1 MKCKQVKAT
10 GETSISIRK
19 IMKISRT
26 NIALCVPGVAALLL
40 AQTPTHALPQ
50 FTPLLKPVSLGVLL
64 SAPQNVLTIP
74 VPSLP
79 PMVILTAKAS
89 LGSGPLW
96 SRTLDPSLWM
106 TDWSHVFDIA
116 SLGSFDIPLRSDPA
130 ERTNILLSAGAVD
143 NTVIAPGA
151 VFSFN
156 DQVGERTADRG
167 YQDGLMLNNG
177 QIVRGTGGGIC
188 LVATGL
194 YNAALQ
200 AGLEITERHPHS
212 GVVSYAPPGCDA
224 GIYFSQEDLRF
235 RNTTIR
241 PIVIR
246 TMPSLDHVTVQLF
259 GQTPPPGRTVKIK
272 PTWLETIPYSV
283 ITRPDPTLLP
293 GTNVVEQKPRDGY
306 FVQVERLWSQGTRI
320 VRREIVVRERRE
332 PRPKIMRVAL
342 PPAVPVFPV
351 SGTLTAAPMPPD
363 APMPIAVPVTLPRT
377 DAEPGD

>member
-1 MKCKQVKAT
+1 MKLRHANLT
-10 GETSISIRK
+10 
-19 IMKISRT
+19 
-26 NIALCVPGVAALLL
+26 LCLPGIAALLL
-40 AQTPTHALPQ
+40 GSLPAQGLPQ
-50 FTPLLKPVSLGVLL
+50 FVPLLKPVSFGVLL
-64 SAPQNVLTIP
+64 SPPQNVLTAP
-74 VPSLP
+74 MPPLP
-79 PMVILTAKAS
+79 PVMTSTAKTA
-89 LGSGPLW
+89 LGRGLLW
-96 SRTLDPSLWM
+96 SRAFDPSLWM

-167 YQDGLMLNNG
+167 YQDGLMFDNG

-212 GVVSYAPPGCDA
+212 GVVSYALPGCDA
-224 GIYFSQEDLRF
+224 GIYFGQEDLRF
-235 RNTTIR
+235 RNTTLR

-246 TMPSLDHVTVQLF
+246 TVPSFDHVTVQLF
-259 GQTPPPGRTVKIK
+259 GQTPPPGQTVTIK

-293 GTNVVEQKPRDGY
+293 GMNVVEQKPRDGY
-306 FVQVERLWSQGTRI
+306 FVQVERLWTQGKRV
-320 VRREIVVRERRE
+320 VRREIVARERRS
-332 PRPKIMRVAL
+332 PRSKIMRVAL
-342 PPAVPVFPV
+342 PPDAPLP
-351 SGTLTAAPMPPD
+351 TTAPM
-363 APMPIAVPVTLPRT
+363 TLPKT
-377 DAEPGD
+377 DAEFGD

>member
-1 MKCKQVKAT
+1 
-10 GETSISIRK
+10 
-19 IMKISRT
+19 MKISRT
-26 NIALCVPGVAALLL
+26 NLTLFLPGIAALLL
-40 AQTPTHALPQ
+40 TQTPTHALPQ
-50 FTPLLKPVSLGVLL
+50 IAPLLKPASLGMLL
-64 SAPQNVLTIP
+64 SLPQNALTAP

-79 PMVILTAKAS
+79 AVLPPTAKAS

-96 SRTLDPSLWM
+96 SRTLDPSLWL
-106 TDWSHVFDIA
+106 TDWGHVFDIA

-143 NTVIAPGA
+143 NAVIAPGA

-156 DQVGERTADRG
+156 DQVGERTLDRG
-167 YQDGLMLNNG
+167 YQDGLMFNNG

-212 GVVSYAPPGCDA
+212 GVVSYALPGCDA
-224 GIYFSQEDLRF
+224 GIYYGQEDLRF
-235 RNTTIR
+235 RNTTLR

-246 TMPSLDHVTVQLF
+246 TVPSFDHVTVQLF
-259 GQTPPPGRTVKIK
+259 GQTPPLGQRVTIK

-283 ITRPDPTLLP
+283 ITRPDPALLP
-293 GTNVVEQKPRDGY
+293 GANVVEQKPRAGY

-320 VRREIVVRERRE
+320 VRREIVARERRA
-332 PRPKIMRVAL
+332 PRSKIVRVAPPL
-342 PPAVPVFPV
+342 PVDAPLPT

-363 APMPIAVPVTLPRT
+363 APMPTAAPMALPKT
-377 DAEPGD
+377 DAEFGD